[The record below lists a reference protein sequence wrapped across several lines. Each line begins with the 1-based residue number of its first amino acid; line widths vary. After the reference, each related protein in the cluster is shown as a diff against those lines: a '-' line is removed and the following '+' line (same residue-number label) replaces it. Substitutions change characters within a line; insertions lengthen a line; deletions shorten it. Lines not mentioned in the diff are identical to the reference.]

1 MPETPKSGRRSSRPF
16 VNSSP
21 IGVFDSGVGGLT
33 VFRALERAVPHESLV
48 YYGDTARVPYGTR
61 SAETVVRYSLEAAE
75 FLRGHEIKLLVVAC
89 NTVSSVALD
98 PLAAVAGVPVLGV
111 IEPGARRAAE
121 SSGTGRIGVIGTR
134 ATIKS
139 QAYPTR
145 IRALRP
151 EADVLSRPCPL
162 FVPLAE
168 EGWTDGPITKQIAQ
182 HYLAPF
188 KQAGVDALVLGCTHY
203 PLLSGMIAEVM
214 GVNVQLVDSAEAVA
228 ADVATCLESTP
239 RLVAD
244 ESTGE
249 PEHHF
254 FVTDAPGPFQQVAE
268 RFLGRPIA
276 NLEQV

>member
-1 MPETPKSGRRSSRPF
+1 MPGTATNGRGFGERF
-16 VNSSP
+16 VNSRP

-33 VFRALERAVPHESLV
+33 VFHALEQAVPFESLV

-89 NTVSSVALD
+89 NTASSVALD
-98 PLAAVAGVPVLGV
+98 ALAEVAGVPVIGV

-134 ATIKS
+134 ATIRS
-139 QAYPTR
+139 QAYPAR

-168 EGWTDGPITKQIAQ
+168 EGWTDGSITKQIAQ

-188 KQAGVDALVLGCTHY
+188 KQAGVDSLVLGCTHY
-203 PLLSGMIAEVM
+203 PLLRGIIAEVM
-214 GVNVQLVDSAEAVA
+214 GLNVRLVDSAETVA
-228 ADVATCLESTP
+228 ADVATCLLSTP
-239 RLVAD
+239 ELATD
-244 ESTGE
+244 PNLSE
-249 PEHHF
+249 PQHHF
-254 FVTDAPGPFQQVAE
+254 YVTDAPGPFQQVAE
-268 RFLGRPIA
+268 RFLGRPIGR
-276 NLEQV
+276 LEQV